1 MTGDTLDDILASI
14 LTCIAHLNTWINSNM
29 MKLNRNKTEFSVCV
43 CGGGLNPNN
52 T

>member
-1 MTGDTLDDILASI
+1 MLMTGDTLDDILASI

-43 CGGGLNPNN
+43 CGGGG
-52 T
+52 